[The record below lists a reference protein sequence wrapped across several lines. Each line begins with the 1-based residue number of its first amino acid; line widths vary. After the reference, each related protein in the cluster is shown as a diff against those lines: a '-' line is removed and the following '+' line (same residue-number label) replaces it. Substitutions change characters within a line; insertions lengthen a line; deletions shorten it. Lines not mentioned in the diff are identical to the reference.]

1 MEIDQIIYS
10 GASSKLSLH
19 LELEMSQSETSSDPK
34 KMKACIA
41 EYSNHKKVLNSAIN
55 LYP

>member
-1 MEIDQIIYS
+1 MEID
-10 GASSKLSLH
+10 KLYIANLQKKIEH

-41 EYSNHKKVLNSAIN
+41 EYSNHKKC
-55 LYP
+55 